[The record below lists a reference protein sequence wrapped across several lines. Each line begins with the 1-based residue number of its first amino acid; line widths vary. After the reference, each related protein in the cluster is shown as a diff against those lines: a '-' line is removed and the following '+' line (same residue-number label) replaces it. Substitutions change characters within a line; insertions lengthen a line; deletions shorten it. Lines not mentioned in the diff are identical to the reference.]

1 MAEQTTCYTA
11 IQMQVFGVK
20 WYESDRNWIII
31 PLHCLFPPRAEC
43 LAQDQDKVVTEEE
56 NTVQV

>member
-43 LAQDQDKVVTEEE
+43 LA
-56 NTVQV
+56 